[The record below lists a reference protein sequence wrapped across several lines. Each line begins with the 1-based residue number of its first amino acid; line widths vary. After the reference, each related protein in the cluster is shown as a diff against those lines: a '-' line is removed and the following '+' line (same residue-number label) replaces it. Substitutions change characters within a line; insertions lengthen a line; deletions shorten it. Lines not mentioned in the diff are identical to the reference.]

1 MTELN
6 FRTSIACLEL
16 DILITNL
23 QAIDSKVVIMPWVI
37 LNRSLHNIAKSVY
50 KSYYQR
56 RF

>member
-37 LNRSLHNIAKSVY
+37 LNRSLTSQSHF